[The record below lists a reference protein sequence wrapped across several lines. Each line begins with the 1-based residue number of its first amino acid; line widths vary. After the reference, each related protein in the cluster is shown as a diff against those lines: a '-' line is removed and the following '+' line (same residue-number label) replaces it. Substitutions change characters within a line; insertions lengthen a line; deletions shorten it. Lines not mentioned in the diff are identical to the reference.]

1 MDKMKPIK
9 KPKEDSKG
17 EGKITP
23 GVLNGVPDPEGSSEG
38 WVQVGS
44 KRSTPKPA
52 KKTHGLA
59 KQVKKKKDKV
69 INFNIYVCLF
79 EGSIH
84 TSSN

>member
-1 MDKMKPIK
+1 MDVRTWEVNPDVLFGSFVSD
-9 KPKEDSKG
+9 PTEDLHGEWVPVKE
-17 EGKITP
+17 TRNP
-23 GVLNGVPDPEGSSEG
+23 
-38 WVQVGS
+38 
-44 KRSTPKPA
+44 RPA

-59 KQVKKKKDKV
+59 KQVKKKKAKV